1 MGSIDAKYKE
11 GNRSPELL
19 YKLALTKMDAMD
31 GSYIKIAEEYLAT
44 QSDWDTKENREF
56 IYRMVNSLDSDM
68 AQHIVDNKK
77 DYEEHLGER
86 AITGKI
92 IPGGADHIVIR
103 ADGCIEIDARY
114 CLQTDSGAT
123 IYVRDQGY
131 RHGRPEIMQSLA
143 RAEAVNP
150 TEYYFR
156 TCMRLETA
164 DPVLSA
170 INKMLFLGSACRTP
184 EQVLIDLYKV
194 H

>member
-1 MGSIDAKYKE
+1 MRPVPPRLEIFIHLAVKVGAPVSL
-11 GNRSPELL
+11 GNLPS
-19 YKLALTKMDAMD
+19 
-31 GSYIKIAEEYLAT
+31 
-44 QSDWDTKENREF
+44 
-56 IYRMVNSLDSDM
+56 
-68 AQHIVDNKK
+68 
-77 DYEEHLGER
+77 GER
-86 AITGKI
+86 KCIPILGGEVCGAITGKI